1 MLISTDLE
9 NCLGNYIFKPENL
22 FMKTLALLLLSF
34 VTLKLEAQNFKLTDK
49 SIVKDSS
56 GTIYPAAVWQ
66 ALYMKGDYD
75 FKAENPK
82 DANTAFIL
90 VRLSEKEKEKRFE
103 RMPKPKESDFFKTGK
118 KLALFD
124 AKDIEGNSID
134 LTSARGKI
142 IVLNFWFINCGP
154 CRREIPELNVLVD
167 SFKKNEN
174 VLFVA
179 VALDSKAALQN
190 FLEKMPFNY
199 SIVDGRAIASN
210 YGVRLYPTHV
220 ILDTEGKVYFH
231 TSGLAMN
238 TIYWIKKSIK
248 ELLVKAE
255 KDVAAQ

>member
-1 MLISTDLE
+1 MKSLFLFFTSFFMLQ
-9 NCLGNYIFKPENL
+9 
-22 FMKTLALLLLSF
+22 LA
-34 VTLKLEAQNFKLTDK
+34 AQNFNLTDK

-66 ALYMKGDYD
+66 ALYMKGDCD
-75 FKAENPK
+75 FRAENPK

-90 VRLSEKEKEKRFE
+90 VRLSEKEKETRFA

-118 KLALFD
+118 KLPLFD
-124 AKDIEGNSID
+124 AKDIDGDSID
-134 LTSARGKI
+134 LTSAKGKI

-154 CRREIPELNVLVD
+154 CRKEIPELNVLVD

-190 FLEKMPFNY
+190 FLEKMPFKY
-199 SIVDGRAIASN
+199 SIIDGRTIAGN
-210 YGVRLYPTHV
+210 YGVRFYPTHV

-238 TIYWIKKSIK
+238 TIYWVKKSIK
-248 ELLVKAE
+248 ELLEKVE

>member
-1 MLISTDLE
+1 
-9 NCLGNYIFKPENL
+9 
-22 FMKTLALLLLSF
+22 MKTLVILLLSF
-34 VTLKLEAQNFKLTDK
+34 VTLKLAAQNFKLTDK
-49 SIVKDSS
+49 SVVKDSS
-56 GTIYPAAVWQ
+56 GTIYPAVVWQ
-66 ALYMKGDYD
+66 ALYLKGDCD
-75 FKAENPK
+75 FRAENPK

-90 VRLSEKEKEKRFE
+90 VRLSEKEKETRFE
-103 RMPKPKESDFFKTGK
+103 RMPKPKESNFFKTGK
-118 KLALFD
+118 KPDLFD
-124 AKDIEGNSID
+124 AKDIDGNSID
-134 LTSARGKI
+134 LTSAKGKI

-154 CRREIPELNVLVD
+154 CRREIPELNVLAD

-199 SIVDGRAIASN
+199 AVVDDGRAIAGK

-238 TIYWIKKSIK
+238 TIYWIRKSIK

-255 KDVAAQ
+255 KDVVAQ